1 MRTIWRCRHG
11 ISAVSTAHGYPFM
24 RLPSLEPIYPS
35 SYTAQMAHLH
45 DSGYKYLFSHAEL
58 VQELLETFAPPGVSE
73 LLDYTT
79 LRLENGNY
87 VTPAMKPR
95 ADDLVWSVELQGRR
109 IYLYLLLEFQS
120 TPDDSMPARM
130 LQYVAALYDH
140 LLRSKAVD
148 IADGLPPVLPIVLY
162 NGDARWRQSSE
173 LYSLIRPHPPVLKPF
188 QPQLKFWLLDEGAFP
203 AAELEDMQRVMA
215 AIFCFEHTPD
225 TAAAKRAI
233 RSLADAIAKSPFK
246 QRLDRVLAHWVK
258 YRLET
263 RMPGLNTPDA
273 EELTR
278 GIKMLETNI
287 DRWEAQAIAKGMQQ
301 GIQQGMQRGIQQGM
315 QQGMQLGEALLL
327 QRQLTRRFG
336 ELSAAQQA
344 RLAAATPAQL
354 ETWGDRVLDAASLDE
369 VFGDTRH

>member
-1 MRTIWRCRHG
+1 
-11 ISAVSTAHGYPFM
+11 
-24 RLPSLEPIYPS
+24 
-35 SYTAQMAHLH
+35 
-45 DSGYKYLFSHAEL
+45 
-58 VQELLETFAPPGVSE
+58 
-73 LLDYTT
+73 
-79 LRLENGNY
+79 
-87 VTPAMKPR
+87 
-95 ADDLVWSVELQGRR
+95 
-109 IYLYLLLEFQS
+109 
-120 TPDDSMPARM
+120 
-130 LQYVAALYDH
+130 
-140 LLRSKAVD
+140 
-148 IADGLPPVLPIVLY
+148 
-162 NGDARWRQSSE
+162 
-173 LYSLIRPHPPVLKPF
+173 
-188 QPQLKFWLLDEGAFP
+188 
-203 AAELEDMQRVMA
+203 MA

-233 RSLADAIAKSPFK
+233 RNLADAIAKSPFK
-246 QRLDRVLAHWVK
+246 QRLDRVLARWVK

-263 RMPGLNTPDA
+263 KMPGLNTPDA
-273 EELTR
+273 DELTR

-287 DRWEAQAIAKGMQQ
+287 DRWEAQAIARGMQQ

>member
-11 ISAVSTAHGYPFM
+11 ISAASTGHGYPFM

-79 LRLENGNY
+79 LRLENCNY

-120 TPDDSMPARM
+120 TPDDTMPMRM

-173 LYSLIRPHPPVLKPF
+173 LYALIRPHPPVLRPF
-188 QPQLKFWLLDEGAFP
+188 QPQLKFWLLDDGAFP
-203 AAELEDMQRVMA
+203 AAELEDMHRVVA
-215 AIFCFEHTPD
+215 AIFRFEHTPD
-225 TAAAKRAI
+225 TAAAKQAI
-233 RSLADAIAKSPFK
+233 RYLAQAIAQSPFK
-246 QRLDRVLAHWVK
+246 QRIDRVVTRWIK
-258 YRLET
+258 DRLQNK
-263 RMPGLNTPDA
+263 MPGLTVPDA
-273 EELTR
+273 EELTK
-278 GIKMLETNI
+278 GMHMLETNI
-287 DRWEAQAIAKGMQQ
+287 DRWEAQAIAR
-301 GIQQGMQRGIQQGM
+301 GMQRG
-315 QQGMQLGEALLL
+315 EAFLL
-327 QRQLTRRFG
+327 QRLLTRRFG
-336 ELSAAQQA
+336 ELPAAQQA
-344 RLAAATPAQL
+344 KLAAATPAQL
-354 ETWGDRVLDAASLDE
+354 EIWGDRVLDASSLDE

>member
-1 MRTIWRCRHG
+1 MLLLYALPASRNDTF
-11 ISAVSTAHGYPFM
+11 SQAH
-24 RLPSLEPIYPS
+24 RLEPTPS
-35 SYTAQMAHLH
+35 PRYTTAMAHLH
-45 DSGYKYLFSHAEL
+45 DSGYKHLFSHTEL
-58 VQELLETFAPPGVSE
+58 VQELLEAFAPPGVSA

-95 ADDLVWSVELQGRR
+95 ADDVVWSVELQGRR

-120 TPDDSMPARM
+120 TPDDSMPTRM

-173 LYSLIRPHPPVLKPF
+173 LYDLIRVHPQVLKPF
-188 QPQLKFWLLDEGAFP
+188 QPRLKFWLLDQGAFA
-203 AAELEDMQRVMA
+203 AAELENMHRVVA
-215 AIFCFEHTPD
+215 AIFCFEHTSD

-233 RSLADAIAKSPFK
+233 RNLADAVAHSPFK
-246 QRLDRVLAHWVK
+246 QRIDRVVTHWIK
-258 YRLET
+258 HRLQ
-263 RMPGLNTPDA
+263 RKMPGLTVPDA
-273 EELTR
+273 EELTK
-278 GIKMLETNI
+278 GMEMLETNI
-287 DRWEAQAIAKGMQQ
+287 DRWEAQAIAKGIQQ
-301 GIQQGMQRGIQQGM
+301 GVQQGMQR
-315 QQGMQLGEALLL
+315 GEALLL

-336 ELSAAQQA
+336 ELPAAQLA
-344 RLAAATPAQL
+344 KLAAATPAQL
-354 ETWGDRVLDAASLDE
+354 EIWGDRVLDAQSLDE

>member
-1 MRTIWRCRHG
+1 
-11 ISAVSTAHGYPFM
+11 
-24 RLPSLEPIYPS
+24 
-35 SYTAQMAHLH
+35 MAHLH

-79 LRLENGNY
+79 LRLESGNY

-95 ADDLVWSVELQGRR
+95 ADDIVWSVELQGRR

-120 TPDDSMPARM
+120 TPDDTMPMRM

-246 QRLDRVLAHWVK
+246 QRLDRVLARWVK
-258 YRLET
+258 YRLES
-263 RMPGLNTPDA
+263 RMPGLATPDA
-273 EELTR
+273 EELTK
-278 GIKMLETNI
+278 GMHMLETNI
-287 DRWEAQAIAKGMQQ
+287 DRWEAQAIAKGVQQ
-301 GIQQGMQRGIQQGM
+301 GIQQGMQQGV

-327 QRQLTRRFG
+327 QRLLTRRFG
-336 ELSAAQQA
+336 ELPAAQQA
-344 RLAAATPAQL
+344 KLSAATPAQL
-354 ETWGDRVLDAASLDE
+354 ETWGDRVLDAASLDQ
-369 VFGDTRH
+369 VFGDTQH

>member
-1 MRTIWRCRHG
+1 
-11 ISAVSTAHGYPFM
+11 
-24 RLPSLEPIYPS
+24 
-35 SYTAQMAHLH
+35 
-45 DSGYKYLFSHAEL
+45 
-58 VQELLETFAPPGVSE
+58 
-73 LLDYTT
+73 
-79 LRLENGNY
+79 
-87 VTPAMKPR
+87 
-95 ADDLVWSVELQGRR
+95 
-109 IYLYLLLEFQS
+109 
-120 TPDDSMPARM
+120 MPVRM

-287 DRWEAQAIAKGMQQ
+287 DRWEAQAIARGME
-301 GIQQGMQRGIQQGM
+301 QGMLQGM
-315 QQGMQLGEALLL
+315 QQGMQQGIQKGMQQGEAKIKDFL
-327 QRQLTRRFG
+327 QTALKDVNGWRVGSAFGDRAFLDVLAGTVAKGLDVRQLNGGHRF
-336 ELSAAQQA
+336 S
-344 RLAAATPAQL
+344 P
-354 ETWGDRVLDAASLDE
+354 
-369 VFGDTRH
+369 

>member
-1 MRTIWRCRHG
+1 
-11 ISAVSTAHGYPFM
+11 
-24 RLPSLEPIYPS
+24 
-35 SYTAQMAHLH
+35 MAHLH

-120 TPDDSMPARM
+120 TPDDTMPMRM

-173 LYSLIRPHPPVLKPF
+173 LYALIRPHPPVLKPF
-188 QPQLKFWLLDEGAFP
+188 QPQLKFWLLDEGAFA

-233 RSLADAIAKSPFK
+233 RNLADAIAKSPFK
-246 QRLDRVLAHWVK
+246 QRLDRVLARWVK
-258 YRLET
+258 YRLKS
-263 RMPGLNTPDA
+263 RMPGLATPDA
-273 EELTR
+273 EELTK
-278 GIKMLETNI
+278 GMHMLETNI
-287 DRWEAQAIAKGMQQ
+287 DRWEAQAIARGMQQ
-301 GIQQGMQRGIQQGM
+301 GIQQGV

-336 ELSAAQQA
+336 ELPATQQA

-354 ETWGDRVLDAASLDE
+354 EIWGDRVLDASSLDE

>member
-1 MRTIWRCRHG
+1 MPGVFYGETRLASVYFLGLTHG
-11 ISAVSTAHGYPFM
+11 QREPQ
-24 RLPSLEPIYPS
+24 PLEPTHPTR
-35 SYTAQMAHLH
+35 YTAQMAHLH

-79 LRLENGNY
+79 LRLESGNY

-120 TPDDSMPARM
+120 NPDDSMPARM

-173 LYSLIRPHPPVLKPF
+173 LYALIRPHPPVLKPF

-258 YRLET
+258 YRLES
-263 RMPGLNTPDA
+263 RMPGLATPDA
-273 EELTR
+273 EELTK
-278 GIKMLETNI
+278 GMHMLETNI
-287 DRWEAQAIAKGMQQ
+287 DRWEAQAIARGV
-301 GIQQGMQRGIQQGM
+301 QRG
-315 QQGMQLGEALLL
+315 EAFLL

-344 RLAAATPAQL
+344 KLAAATPAQL
-354 ETWGDRVLDAASLDE
+354 EIWGDRVLDAASLDE